1 MEDKTNKGEVNKM
14 NRGFLIAGIGA
25 LITGYVLFLL
35 TFFLAF
41 FSSSKEVVVR
51 INDVGEANFEL
62 FTILMLLPIVCI
74 TIFWIIKQV
83 KNE

>member
-1 MEDKTNKGEVNKM
+1 M